1 MVGGWPEPCD
11 EMVAAT
17 AAATAATRRCT
28 FLLALLHA
36 LPSSALVATP
46 LLRNHKQPVHARSLS
61 LQIRRAA
68 APSIVLRGGSSSP
81 SIAQQPPELMPIT
94 MGVFS
99 SMLGEGIAMSSLAFH
114 LTRLGAQ
121 PLMVGVGIACFSAS
135 QMTFSPIMVKLA
147 SRIGCS
153 LVLRLCLAGS
163 AVSSLIIALS
173 TNIYGVIAGRAC
185 AGVFATCVPVAQV
198 GVTDILPRNQTAL
211 GLSRVAAASQLG
223 VVVGPAASALFQ
235 AMFAAMGLA
244 SEHCLPAVFVLA
256 AAFSLSVLTQMT
268 ILDRRHQQAAP
279 AGTAV
284 PELGAGV
291 AATQWS
297 TADEPN
303 QADDA
308 PSAIDVVA
316 DEPVSALRL
325 AQPMLRFITI
335 VIGWTAVLSNSIY
348 GLFAPRFLGFQQ
360 PQLSATYSAAAALM
374 IATQV
379 VFPKLVAKLGEHRAC
394 ALGIVLAG
402 TGIGGQSLFRVQ
414 PMHSLLYMM
423 NRVGAAVADT
433 ATAALVASSSASRED
448 RSRNLALLTSTRAAA
463 RIASPILSSKMFAL
477 SCKGSVAPGALP
489 FVTAACF
496 AIAIAPLPLWML
508 RAERAAESKSE

>member
-1 MVGGWPEPCD
+1 MRSHKQQGPATILSRR
-11 EMVAAT
+11 VAA
-17 AAATAATRRCT
+17 
-28 FLLALLHA
+28 
-36 LPSSALVATP
+36 SSV
-46 LLRNHKQPVHARSLS
+46 
-61 LQIRRAA
+61 
-68 APSIVLRGGSSSP
+68 VLRGDAKDGD
-81 SIAQQPPELMPIT
+81 ARELKDGDARELKDGDARELMPIT

-99 SMLGEGIAMSSLAFH
+99 SMLGEGIAMSSLAFY
-114 LTRLGAQ
+114 LTRLGAE

-135 QMTFSPIMVKLA
+135 QMTFAPIMVKLA
-147 SRIGCS
+147 SRFGCS

-163 AVSSLIIALS
+163 AASSLLIALS
-173 TNIYGVIAGRAC
+173 TSTYGVIAGRAC

-235 AMFAAMGLA
+235 AAFAALGLP
-244 SEHCLPAVFVLA
+244 SEQCLPAVFVLA

-268 ILDRRHQQAAP
+268 ILGRRRQGLAV
-279 AGTAV
+279 AGAAV

-291 AATQWS
+291 AATEVS

-303 QADDA
+303 RADDA
-308 PSAIDVVA
+308 RDVA
-316 DEPVSALRL
+316 AEQPVSAMRL

-379 VFPKLVAKLGEHRAC
+379 VFPRLVSTLGEHRAC
-394 ALGIVLAG
+394 ALGILLAG
-402 TGIGGQSLFRVQ
+402 TGIGGQSLLRVQ
-414 PMHSLLYMM
+414 PMHSVLYMM
-423 NRVGAAVADT
+423 NRAGAAVADT
-433 ATAALVASSSASRED
+433 ATAALVARSSVSRDD

-477 SCKGSVAPGALP
+477 SCRGSVAPGALP
-489 FVTAACF
+489 FVTAACL
-496 AIAIAPLPLWML
+496 AIAVAPLPLWML
-508 RAERAAESKSE
+508 RAERGRPRE